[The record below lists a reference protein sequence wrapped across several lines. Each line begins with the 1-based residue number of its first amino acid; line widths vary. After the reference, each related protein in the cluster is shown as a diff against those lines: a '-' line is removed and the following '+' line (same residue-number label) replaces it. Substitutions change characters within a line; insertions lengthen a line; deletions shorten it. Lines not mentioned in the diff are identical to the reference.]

1 MKINK
6 SGIISASGSGI
17 NENLC
22 TWSNSLNPYLT
33 SNAGNTKLDANV
45 FDTYTRY
52 SPSTVGN
59 DGGRYGYPAGWGVFV
74 QGNKYS
80 WSIEARASIPI
91 TFVSSSARLGFE
103 GGGMLRGSQVVIGT
117 DWTTLSNTWIQQTSH
132 AFVFYPSGELT
143 EGNWIDLRNL
153 KLELADHPTPFTL
166 PHADSRYVS
175 DNMGF
180 VESTKIVRIGND
192 WIQSIDLMEV

>member
-1 MKINK
+1 MKISK

-22 TWSNSLNPYLT
+22 TWSYSLNPLFP
-33 SNAGNTKLDANV
+33 SNAGNTVLNV
-45 FDTYTRY
+45 EQFPTYTRY
-52 SPSTVGN
+52 TPRTVGN
-59 DGGRYGYPAGWGVFV
+59 DGGRYGYPAGSGIFV
-74 QGNKYS
+74 KGNKYS

-91 TFVSSSARLGFE
+91 TFVSSNARLGFE

-117 DWTTLSNTWIQQTSH
+117 DWTTLSNTWIQQTSQ

-166 PHADSRYVS
+166 PHTDSRYVS

-180 VESTKIVRIGND
+180 IEAARPVHFGND
-192 WIQSIDLMEV
+192 WVQGIELLEV